1 MERSPRLGTPGYKL
15 IGEKKLRSTFMSVKS
30 IWVLE
35 DDLQMQAIYQDMLGR
50 DYHLTF
56 FANLQKFRTGLENS
70 PMPDL
75 MILDLMVPDGSLH
88 TVFEDF
94 AHILKSTPFL
104 IVSGLDEQDA
114 IRNSF

>member
-50 DYHLTF
+50 SYQLTF
-56 FANLQKFRTGLENS
+56 FASLNKFRTGLENYHA
-70 PMPDL
+70 PDL
-75 MILDLMVPDGSLH
+75 MILDLMCPDGSLH

-94 AHILKSTPFL
+94 APILKATPFL
-104 IVSGLDEQDA
+104 VVSGLDEQEA
-114 IRNSF
+114 